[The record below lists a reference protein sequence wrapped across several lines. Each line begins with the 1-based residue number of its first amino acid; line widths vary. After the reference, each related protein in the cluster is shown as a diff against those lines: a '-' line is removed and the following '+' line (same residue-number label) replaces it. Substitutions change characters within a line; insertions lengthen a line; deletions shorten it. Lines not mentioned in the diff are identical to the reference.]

1 MAKRTLNFDDYS
13 EAGII
18 DILKKGKLLGYVT
31 KIKPLVKQ
39 LVLEYY
45 VNLSK
50 DIQDWGVQ
58 TSA

>member
-1 MAKRTLNFDDYS
+1 MAKRSLNFDDYS

-31 KIKPLVKQ
+31 KIKSLVKQ

-50 DIQDWGVQ
+50 DIQDRGVR
-58 TSA
+58 TLA